1 MLKKLQVKQTLFKS
15 GETKIAV
22 PLTAPTP
29 PKKLL
34 EEARKAVAAKPDVIE
49 WRIDFYKN
57 VLDQQEY
64 RNTQQQLIHILGK
77 IPLLTTFRTQHE
89 GGVAPLSDEQYFKL
103 MQWISLNQLTDLLD
117 LELNRDASQTIPI
130 ISAAHRAGL
139 KIIISN
145 HEFQQ
150 TPSEEEI
157 ITRLQQMATMHADI
171 AKIAVMPK
179 NAADVLTLLNATY
192 HADQQI
198 SIPLITMAMGGQLG
212 KLSRISGSLFGSVL
226 SFASVGEASAPG
238 QLTAATLRKALEML
252 SAK

>member
-22 PLTAPTP
+22 PLTAPT

-64 RNTQQQLIHILGK
+64 RNTQQQLTHILGK

-198 SIPLITMAMGGQLG
+198 SIPLITMAMGQLG

>member
-22 PLTAPTP
+22 PLTAPT

-89 GGVAPLSDEQYFKL
+89 GGVAPLNDEQYFKL

-198 SIPLITMAMGGQLG
+198 SIPLITMAMGQLG

>member
-22 PLTAPTP
+22 PLTAPT

-64 RNTQQQLIHILGK
+64 RNTQQQLTHILGK

-198 SIPLITMAMGGQLG
+198 SIPLITMAMGQLG

-238 QLTAATLRKALEML
+238 QLTAATLRKALEIL